1 MQLQL
6 DSGAF
11 VKAIA
16 KKGDWMQ
23 LAPPPEDSNGGSG
36 EHWLYT
42 GKQRSLELMLAE
54 M

>member
-1 MQLQL
+1 VQLQL
-6 DSGAF
+6 DSGAY

-23 LAPPPEDSNGGSG
+23 LAPPQDDGASSG